1 MKKVLALLLAAALCL
16 GLAACGKTPTEAENT
31 EGQASL
37 STEADT
43 VGTGEEPTDGGAA
56 SVAAPEDLAGYW
68 AAEDGTVLQ
77 WEWETDHLE
86 GVITAQFSSWD
97 FPDTLADGSPMLAG
111 DRLSLQIS
119 DLVCTYALS
128 QEGGSLSLRYLA
140 EESTVTPDFEGGYFA
155 DLCKNFTVYPG
166 SSRQTVELTVDNW
179 QEYFEFRPTN
189 HPIRNSFGEFES
201 MDSGSWVFVP
211 KKGAPHVIIGLENGA
226 AEVNLQ
232 DEYYCWYTYD
242 FATDAFTQGQPASE
256 EEVSGYNRQG
266 EDQTRDF
273 SFWLS
278 SDGTFVCW
286 IKQNYSTE
294 PVATDSSYSYIGN
307 AYRNVEMLRIQGT
320 LTVIS

>member
-1 MKKVLALLLAAALCL
+1 MKKALALLLAAALCL

-37 STEADT
+37 SAEADAA
-43 VGTGEEPTDGGAA
+43 GAGEEPTDSGAA
-56 SVAAPEDLAGYW
+56 AVAAPEDLEGYW

-77 WEWETDHLE
+77 WKANELN
-86 GVITAQFSSWD
+86 GIITSVFGFWA
-97 FPDTLADGSPMLAG
+97 FPDTLADGTPMLAG

-119 DLVCTYALS
+119 DFVCTYALS
-128 QEGGSLSLRYLA
+128 QEGGKLSLHYLA
-140 EESTVTPDFEGGYFA
+140 EESTVTPDFEYGYFA

-166 SSRQTVELTVDNW
+166 SSQQTVELTVDNW

-189 HPIRNSFGEFES
+189 QPIHNSFGEFDG
-201 MDSGSWVFVP
+201 MDSGSWVFAP
-211 KKGAPHVIIGLENGA
+211 KKDAPHIIIGLKNGA
-226 AEVNLQ
+226 AKVNLQ
-232 DEYYCWYTYD
+232 EEYYCWYTYD

-266 EDQTRDF
+266 EDRTRDF

-278 SDGTFVCW
+278 SEGTFVYW
-286 IKQNYSTE
+286 IEQNYSTE

-320 LTVIS
+320 LTVIG